1 MLAKQIVADDRECC
15 VANVER
21 RFDNSWHESYFQ
33 VDVEFD
39 AGVVVS
45 AEIVDAEWSGD
56 FVPSRFRGERRG
68 NDACVSS

>member
-1 MLAKQIVADDRECC
+1 MTEQIVADDGECC

-68 NDACVSS
+68 NDAYVSG